1 MIKTLGERR
10 TEEVARGWVAN
21 TRRIFNSDTQLLKAI
36 AAGQCDITIANT
48 YYLARLKAKDRGFP
62 VAVFWTNQNGRG
74 VHVNISGAGVTR
86 YAKRRAEA
94 IQLIEFLSSAEA
106 QNLYADANYEY
117 PANPAEWRGTHNDP
131 RLYLR
136 PWRPRDP
143 WPVAAGAVALL
154 VATPI
159 LVVASSIVTPSLGV
173 WRHLWETQLTELI
186 RNALMLIGG
195 VGLGVAILGTGL
207 AWLVTRYRFPGRTHF
222 EWLLILPLAM
232 PAYVIGFVFLAIF
245 DYAGPVQSWLRRAFG
260 PSIWFPDVASYG
272 GVVLVMTLVLY
283 PYVYLLARAA
293 FLEHSETT
301 LEAAHALGASRLE
314 VFWKV
319 VLPLARPSIVAGL
332 ALALMEALA
341 DFGTVAIYGF
351 DTFTVAIYRVWFG
364 LFDRGAATELAS
376 LLLFFTLTLYLLER
390 ALRGRAR
397 FYQTEGKVR
406 AGTPRRLTGGKAWT
420 ASGVAGLVVGVA
432 FLLPV
437 AQLILWTVTAL
448 GGADYDN
455 RYPGYMVNTLS
466 LGVIT
471 AVVAVAAAMLVAY
484 GLRLSRSRLVATFG
498 RIASMGYALPGSII
512 AVGVLAP
519 LAFVDHSL
527 DNLLRAIW
535 GSGSGLLFTGS
546 MVGLVF
552 AYLVRFLAVSCQTV
566 EASLVKVTPSMDM
579 AGRSLGV
586 SKGGVL
592 WRIHLP
598 LIRGGLC
605 TAAIMVF
612 VDVIK
617 EMPATLLLR
626 PFGYETLALRVWQL
640 TSESLWVAAALPALT
655 IVAVGMLPV
664 LILART
670 SVRPLREKE
679 SDAAHGKG
687 DRGAHPRMP

>member
-1 MIKTLGERR
+1 MASSQVKT
-10 TEEVARGWVAN
+10 VAYGIRH
-21 TRRIFNSDTQLLKAI
+21 F
-36 AAGQCDITIANT
+36 
-48 YYLARLKAKDRGFP
+48 RL
-62 VAVFWTNQNGRG
+62 
-74 VHVNISGAGVTR
+74 
-86 YAKRRAEA
+86 
-94 IQLIEFLSSAEA
+94 
-106 QNLYADANYEY
+106 
-117 PANPAEWRGTHNDP
+117 
-131 RLYLR
+131 
-136 PWRPRDP
+136 WRPRDP

-159 LVVASSIVTPSLGV
+159 LVVASSIMTPSV
-173 WRHLWETQLTELI
+173 EIWRHLWKTQLIELTWNTLI
-186 RNALMLIGG
+186 LIGG
-195 VGLGVAILGTGL
+195 VGIGVTVLGTGL
-207 AWLVTRYRFPGRTHF
+207 AWLVTMYRFPGRASF

-245 DYAGPVQSWLRRAFG
+245 DYAGPVQTWFRHVFG
-260 PSIWFPDVASYG
+260 PGMWFPDAASYG

-293 FLEHSETT
+293 FLEQSETT

-314 VFWKV
+314 VFWQV
-319 VLPLARPSIVAGL
+319 ALPLARPSIVAGL

-376 LLLFFTLTLYLLER
+376 VLLFFTLTLYLLER
-390 ALRGRAR
+390 RLRGRAR

-406 AGTPRRLTGGKAWT
+406 PAAPKRLTGWKAWT
-420 ASGVAGLVVGVA
+420 ATGMAGLVVAVA
-432 FLLPV
+432 FVLPV
-437 AQLILWTVTAL
+437 VQLILWTVTDL
-448 GGADYDN
+448 GGSDYD
-455 RYPGYMVNTLS
+455 RYSEYVLNTLT

-471 AVVAVAAAMLVAY
+471 AMVAVAAAVVVCY
-484 GLRLSRSRLVATFG
+484 GLRLSRSRVVAIFG
-498 RIASMGYALPGSII
+498 RIASMGYALPGSVI
-512 AVGVLAP
+512 AVGVLVP

-527 DNLLRAIW
+527 DTFLHTIW
-535 GSGSGLLFTGS
+535 GTGSGLLLTGS
-546 MVGLVF
+546 LVGLVF

-592 WRIHLP
+592 RRIHLP

-605 TAAIMVF
+605 AAAILVF

-626 PFGYETLALRVWQL
+626 PFGYETLALRVWEL
-640 TSESLWVAAALPALT
+640 TSESLWEAAALPALT
-655 IVAVGMLPV
+655 IVAVGILPV

-670 SVRPLREKE
+670 GIRPLN
-679 SDAAHGKG
+679 GKAV
-687 DRGAHPRMP
+687 DPTDVRGNERSHPNTP